1 MNPVLLALV
10 LAASPSTKLGVYVA
24 GDDATSRALLA
35 GPGCPAVATFAVT
48 STTIPAAQV
57 SAFRS
62 VCPMSRIV
70 AQVGDPGMSIV
81 GGTLDA
87 EWPTWSTLLG
97 MVGWV
102 NLDAV
107 EGPSEPQGAAADLQ
121 SFWTGFAVDVQ
132 QNGKVPV
139 VGSLATGTT
148 SSAFCPTASAIAA
161 LGKSWTW
168 SYHAFS
174 TGLTESLATESATT
188 FGYRA
193 IRDGCGL
200 AGIPIYVTQADRAT
214 LEQRRHHLAGLARR
228 PAGRRFRS
236 RGRRALRGRRRRP
249 LALADRDAARC
260 LPTEPDPVRR
270 RHARR
275 RERRRPERRR
285 RVVRWHRAQRASGEL
300 PEDRLRH
307 HRRRRR
313 ARRAAPGTCAH
324 TAPCVSSPSPH
335 EARRALSRPLPSTSL
350 GRKWRGPVAGGT
362 VSGRRWMPGRHTRGG
377 AARSRGQPAPPAHG

>member
-200 AGIPIYVTQADRAT
+200 AGIPIYVTQAGPAIGRPWSSGDITWLAWLDAQLAVDSEVVGAALYEAGAADRSLSPIAT
-214 LEQRRHHLAGLARR
+214 QLAAYLQNPTPSDGGT
-228 PAGRRFRS
+228 PDGGSDAGQS
-236 RGRRALRGRRRRP
+236 GGVASSDGTVPSGPPGNYPKTGCATTGAGVALVALLP
-249 LALADRDAARC
+249 VLAL
-260 LPTEPDPVRR
+260 T
-270 RHARR
+270 
-275 RERRRPERRR
+275 
-285 RVVRWHRAQRASGEL
+285 
-300 PEDRLRH
+300 
-307 HRRRRR
+307 RRR
-313 ARRAAPGTCAH
+313 ASRLPRPMRRG
-324 TAPCVSSPSPH
+324 
-335 EARRALSRPLPSTSL
+335 AR
-350 GRKWRGPVAGGT
+350 
-362 VSGRRWMPGRHTRGG
+362 
-377 AARSRGQPAPPAHG
+377 